1 MTEFIHIFNFNL
13 HFHLHFSIRIWV
25 SLIEGSGFCST
36 DWLSSASKFPS
47 CSNSQV
53 SLLSGERR
61 RKRAPLDNYRSQQS
75 RKSHLNAVSDLS
87 AARWPD
93 SPQWLMKETAERHQ
107 HHSHFAAWTPHP
119 HPPTWSLAVLLHG
132 REQLK
137 QWHLKLHS
145 SVLNIKG

>member
-75 RKSHLNAVSDLS
+75 RKSHIKRRFWFKCCTVTRLTTVTNEGNGW
-87 AARWPD
+87 AASTPLPLCCMNPPPPPPHLKP
-93 SPQWLMKETAERHQ
+93 SCAP
-107 HHSHFAAWTPHP
+107 AWTRA
-119 HPPTWSLAVLLHG
+119 TETVTFKAALV
-132 REQLK
+132 
-137 QWHLKLHS
+137 S
-145 SVLNIKG
+145 S